1 MIETFLE
8 ILTAV
13 FAVFGLYAFSYA
25 LCAVIFRNDKV
36 GTVLLVD
43 SAQVAS
49 EIEMYLYEAKNACFL
64 FGGRKLLAVI
74 RQPYAT
80 AELLEI
86 LNRKRIPYEIVMQN
100 GQSEV

>member
-13 FAVFGLYAFSYA
+13 FAVFGLYAFAHA

-36 GTVLLVD
+36 RPMLLVD
-43 SAQVAS
+43 SEAVAS
-49 EIEMYLYEAKNACFL
+49 EIETYLFEAENAYFL
-64 FGGRKLLAVI
+64 LGSRKLLAVI

-80 AELLEI
+80 PGLLEI
-86 LNRKRIPYEIVMQN
+86 LNQKRIPYEIVS
-100 GQSEV
+100 GHSEV